1 MSERETV
8 APVLVESCVTSLAE
22 AEASVDAGAGRVE
35 LCAELDEGGLTP
47 PADLVREVALT
58 VPVPVFAM
66 VRPRPGDFVFSR
78 AEIDRMLQQVE
89 AARSAGAAG
98 IVTGALRPDGSVDA
112 AALRRLVDA
121 AGPLPVTFHRA
132 FDAAGD
138 PGDALETLVEVG
150 VSRVLTSGGGSAA
163 IDGADAL
170 AGLVRR
176 ARSRIV
182 IMPGGRVR
190 GAHVVELVRRT
201 GAAEVHAR
209 AEAVPDL
216 VRALERP

>member
-66 VRPRPGDFVFSR
+66 VRPRPGDFVYAR
-78 AEIDRMLQQVE
+78 AEIDCMLRQVE
-89 AARSAGAAG
+89 AARSAGASG

-216 VRALERP
+216 VRALDRP

>member
-66 VRPRPGDFVFSR
+66 VRPRPGDFVYAR
-78 AEIDRMLQQVE
+78 AEIDCMLRQVE
-89 AARSAGAAG
+89 AARSAGASG

-132 FDAAGD
+132 FDAARD
-138 PGDALETLVEVG
+138 PGGALEILVDVG
-150 VSRVLTSGGGSAA
+150 VARVLTSGGGSAA

>member
-1 MSERETV
+1 MPDRESV

-132 FDAAGD
+132 FDAARD
-138 PGDALETLVEVG
+138 PGGALEILVDVG
-150 VSRVLTSGGGSAA
+150 VARVLTSGGGSAA

>member
-1 MSERETV
+1 
-8 APVLVESCVTSLAE
+8 VESCVTSLAE

-66 VRPRPGDFVFSR
+66 VRPRPGDFVYAR
-78 AEIDRMLQQVE
+78 AEIDCMLRQVE
-89 AARSAGAAG
+89 AARSAGASG

-132 FDAAGD
+132 FDAARD
-138 PGDALETLVEVG
+138 PGGALEILVDVG
-150 VSRVLTSGGGSAA
+150 VARVLTSGGGSAA